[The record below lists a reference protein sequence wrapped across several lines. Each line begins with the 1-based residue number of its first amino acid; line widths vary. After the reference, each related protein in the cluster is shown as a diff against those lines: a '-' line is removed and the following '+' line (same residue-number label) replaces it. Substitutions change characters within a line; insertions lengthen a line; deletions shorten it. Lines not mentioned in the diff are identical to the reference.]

1 MVNNVGVQNASEINI
16 SFDPAYETISF
27 HFIRIIRNG
36 EIINKYKEKEIK
48 VIQREDNLESKIY
61 DGSLTAYL
69 SLSDIRLG
77 DIIEY
82 AYTQKGRN
90 PIFNNKY
97 FTTFDMA
104 YSSPVA
110 IIYNKIVSPNNRK
123 LNFKTLGKLDVKPV
137 ITTQN
142 NLISYEW
149 KTNCNEPIDFEE
161 NVPTTYNPFPIV
173 DITEYNSWEEVVNWG
188 NNIYKL
194 NTPISKK
201 LKKE

>member
-1 MVNNVGVQNASEINI
+1 VVNNVGVQNASEINI

-82 AYTQKGRN
+82 SYTIKGRN

-97 FTTFDMA
+97 FF
-104 YSSPVA
+104 
-110 IIYNKIVSPNNRK
+110 
-123 LNFKTLGKLDVKPV
+123 LN
-137 ITTQN
+137 
-142 NLISYEW
+142 
-149 KTNCNEPIDFEE
+149 
-161 NVPTTYNPFPIV
+161 
-173 DITEYNSWEEVVNWG
+173 
-188 NNIYKL
+188 
-194 NTPISKK
+194 
-201 LKKE
+201 